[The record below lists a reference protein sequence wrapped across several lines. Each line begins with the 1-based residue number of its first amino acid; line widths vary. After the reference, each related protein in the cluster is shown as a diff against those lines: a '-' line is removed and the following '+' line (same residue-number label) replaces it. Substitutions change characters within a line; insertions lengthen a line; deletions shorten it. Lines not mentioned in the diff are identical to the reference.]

1 MSEQDLVL
9 VATEGGIARITL
21 NRPDRLNALDHDL
34 AMALATALEALEHDT
49 TVRAVTLMGA
59 GRMFMAGGDI
69 TVFKKAGND
78 APKVIGLLIDLFHR
92 IIRSIRR
99 LPAPVIA
106 GVHGAAAGGAVGLAL
121 ACDFVIASEDAT
133 FVPAYTKLG
142 TSPDGGT
149 TWSVTRLIGAQRAL
163 EWLMLG
169 EAINAHTAKDMGL
182 IHRVVARDA
191 LAGEVDALARRIASG
206 PATAQASLKHLIEQA
221 PYSSLD
227 AQLDAEREGFV
238 RAASTADFR
247 EGVAAFLERRPAQF
261 GKPDAGAGD

>member
-1 MSEQDLVL
+1 MPEQDLVL
-9 VATEGGIARITL
+9 VATDGGIARITL

-34 AMALATALEALEHDT
+34 ALALTTALESLEHDPSL
-49 TVRAVTLMGA
+49 RAVTLMGA

-69 TVFKKAGND
+69 MVFKKAGND
-78 APKVIGLLIDLFHR
+78 APKVIGVLIDLFHR
-92 IIRSIRR
+92 IIRAIRR
-99 LPAPVIA
+99 LRAPVVA

-169 EAINAHTAKDMGL
+169 ETINAHVAKDMGL
-182 IHRVVARDA
+182 IYRVVAKDA
-191 LAGEVDALARRIASG
+191 LAGEVEALARRIASG
-206 PATAQASLKHLIEQA
+206 PATAQASLKRLVDQA
-221 PYSSLD
+221 LHSSLD
-227 AQLDAEREGFV
+227 AQLDAEREAFV
-238 RAASTADFR
+238 SAAGTADFR
-247 EGVAAFLERRPAQF
+247 EGVSAFLERRPAKF
-261 GKPDAGAGD
+261 PGN

>member
-1 MSEQDLVL
+1 MPEQDLVL
-9 VATEGGIARITL
+9 VATDGGIARITL

-34 AMALATALEALEHDT
+34 AVALATALETLEHDST
-49 TVRAVTLMGA
+49 LRAVTLMGA

-78 APKVIGLLIDLFHR
+78 GPKVIGVLIDLFHR

-99 LPAPVIA
+99 LRAPVIA

-133 FVPAYTKLG
+133 FVPAYTRLG

-169 EAINAHTAKDMGL
+169 ETVNARTAKDMGL
-182 IHRVVARDA
+182 IYRVVAKDA

-206 PATAQASLKHLIEQA
+206 PATAQASLKRLIDQA
-221 PYSSLD
+221 LHSSLD
-227 AQLDAEREGFV
+227 AQLDAEREAFV
-238 RAASTADFR
+238 SAAGTADFR
-247 EGVAAFLERRPAQF
+247 EGVSAFLERRPAKF
-261 GKPDAGAGD
+261 PGN

>member
-1 MSEQDLVL
+1 MAFEHILTGRTGDVL
-9 VATEGGIARITL
+9 TVTL

-34 AMALATALEALEHDT
+34 AVALATALESLEHDS

-169 EAINAHTAKDMGL
+169 EATTARTAKDMGL

-191 LAGEVDALARRIASG
+191 LADEVDALARRIASG
-206 PATAQASLKHLIEQA
+206 PATAQASLKRLIEQA

-238 RAASTADFR
+238 RAAGTTDFR
-247 EGVAAFLERRPAQF
+247 EGVAAFLERRAPQF
-261 GKPDAGAGD
+261 GKP

>member
-1 MSEQDLVL
+1 MPEQDLVL
-9 VATEGGIARITL
+9 VATDGGIARITL

-34 AMALATALEALEHDT
+34 AVALATALESLEHDST
-49 TVRAVTLMGA
+49 LRAVTLMGA

-99 LPAPVIA
+99 LPPVVA

-169 EAINAHTAKDMGL
+169 EAINARTAKDMGL
-182 IHRVVARDA
+182 IYRVAAKDA
-191 LAGEVDALARRIASG
+191 LAAEVDALARRIASG
-206 PATAQASLKHLIEQA
+206 PATAHASLKHLIEQA

-238 RAASTADFR
+238 RAAATADFR
-247 EGVAAFLERRPAQF
+247 EGVSAFLERRPAKF
-261 GKPDAGAGD
+261 GMPDAGAED